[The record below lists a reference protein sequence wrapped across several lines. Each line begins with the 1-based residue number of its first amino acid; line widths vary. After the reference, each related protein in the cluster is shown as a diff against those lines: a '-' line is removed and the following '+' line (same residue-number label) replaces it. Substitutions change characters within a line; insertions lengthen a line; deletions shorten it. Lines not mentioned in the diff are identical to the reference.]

1 MKEIRIEVT
10 EMNEC
15 PLYSFFMKDAD
26 STRDEYEYLGCVG
39 ISFDEE
45 EIDDFEIIV
54 RFLLG
59 RLINLPY
66 NNSSYFV
73 HYDNYSW
80 EDEWDSYYIDI
91 DRHVFGFGNVIEVKK
106 RDIECGEE
114 NTTLE
119 EFTEELGK
127 ILNLKFEVVR

>member
-10 EMNEC
+10 EIHEY

-39 ISFDEE
+39 SSFNEE

-59 RLINLPY
+59 RLINLPC

-80 EDEWDSYYIDI
+80 EDEWDSYCIDI
-91 DRHVFGFGNVIEVKK
+91 DRHVFGFGDVIEVK
-106 RDIECGEE
+106 RGDIEFGEE